1 MLFGEN
7 STALGCVH
15 AVNQGLTLS
24 RVTVR
29 TPCTGERVCMLTQ
42 QMNVLRLEFWAQP
55 HIQPLGPRAPSTRYR
70 AQPHAPRARGL
81 PTFAYLERCTH
92 YNHANG
98 CSTQLEGRTQVMSAW
113 CGFRAI
119 INSVSRLFL
128 DSEVMRAAGISHQN
142 KMTQQSDRCFYD
154 T

>member
-55 HIQPLGPRAPSTRYR
+55 HIQPLGLPMPGTVPSHMHRELADNLLLHTWKDAHIIITPMAVQRSSRVERRLCQLVWFPRYYQLRLPSL
-70 AQPHAPRARGL
+70 PGL
-81 PTFAYLERCTH
+81 GGDAGRRHEPTAKRPML
-92 YNHANG
+92 
-98 CSTQLEGRTQVMSAW
+98 
-113 CGFRAI
+113 
-119 INSVSRLFL
+119 
-128 DSEVMRAAGISHQN
+128 
-142 KMTQQSDRCFYD
+142 
-154 T
+154 